1 MEMLKLIE
9 NALLIKDESAMWESL
24 NDVLAEVQTY
34 ALREAESM
42 TDEIY
47 ALVNYDD
54 ICVVMMDTG
63 AKSPELADE
72 VPFSNESP
80 LYFSESSH
88 RVSPVFRLYS
98 VCDALRQHP
107 GLCCSNISG
116 VLLTTSNII
125 NEEDMQDIWK
135 SMNITVR
142 CVKKMQHKVS
152 ISPDRALWRSVS
164 TYLREKIVEDSVD
177 LNEYR
182 DMIEDIALAEEFP
195 IPTYEKNADSH
206 KRKELRLDDIID
218 HDDPVFHTLGA
229 DGTTSFISANLPP
242 LQVLPPMEDA
252 TSALEKMVGLDEIKE
267 HITKLKNFVQFKAK
281 LRNVPGVRC
290 PEVSL
295 HSIFKGSPGSGK
307 TTVAQLY
314 ASVLKE
320 AGIISKGNLLLANGR
335 NAFMGRWVGTEEKN
349 VRMALAAARG
359 NVLLIDEAYTLV
371 SPNEMDYARN
381 VLPLMLQ
388 LLADEE
394 YRDIAVVLCGYDSE
408 MEYLIQSNPGIRSR
422 FPNIFQFKDYSMEEL
437 HEMAVRK
444 IEQSGYK
451 LTEDAAAKI
460 ADVLKKM
467 YQNKVEGQWA
477 NGREVGN
484 LFDKIMIAHA
494 NRCVSSGVEEEM
506 LITITADD
514 IPDFKA
520 QATHKQHRIGFQ

>member
-1 MEMLKLIE
+1 
-9 NALLIKDESAMWESL
+9 MWESL

-195 IPTYEKNADSH
+195 IPTYEKNADWH
-206 KRKELRLDDIID
+206 KR
-218 HDDPVFHTLGA
+218 
-229 DGTTSFISANLPP
+229 
-242 LQVLPPMEDA
+242 
-252 TSALEKMVGLDEIKE
+252 
-267 HITKLKNFVQFKAK
+267 
-281 LRNVPGVRC
+281 
-290 PEVSL
+290 
-295 HSIFKGSPGSGK
+295 
-307 TTVAQLY
+307 
-314 ASVLKE
+314 
-320 AGIISKGNLLLANGR
+320 
-335 NAFMGRWVGTEEKN
+335 
-349 VRMALAAARG
+349 
-359 NVLLIDEAYTLV
+359 
-371 SPNEMDYARN
+371 
-381 VLPLMLQ
+381 
-388 LLADEE
+388 
-394 YRDIAVVLCGYDSE
+394 
-408 MEYLIQSNPGIRSR
+408 
-422 FPNIFQFKDYSMEEL
+422 
-437 HEMAVRK
+437 
-444 IEQSGYK
+444 
-451 LTEDAAAKI
+451 
-460 ADVLKKM
+460 
-467 YQNKVEGQWA
+467 
-477 NGREVGN
+477 
-484 LFDKIMIAHA
+484 
-494 NRCVSSGVEEEM
+494 
-506 LITITADD
+506 
-514 IPDFKA
+514 
-520 QATHKQHRIGFQ
+520 

>member
-1 MEMLKLIE
+1 MLRSIK
-9 NALLIKDESAMWESL
+9 NALAIKDESSMWDNFNSVFLKSE
-24 NDVLAEVQTY
+24 TY
-34 ALREAESM
+34 ALKETKSM
-42 TDEIY
+42 KDDIY
-47 ALVNYDD
+47 ACVNYDD
-54 ICVVMMDTG
+54 ICVIMMDST
-63 AKSPELADE
+63 ANATELADE
-72 VPFSNESP
+72 EPFSNEYP
-80 LYFSESSH
+80 QYFTESSH
-88 RVSPVFRLYS
+88 RVSPVFRLWA
-98 VCDALRQHP
+98 VCEALRQHP
-107 GLCCSNISG
+107 GLRKAKISG
-116 VLLTTSNII
+116 VLFTTSHII
-125 NEEDMQDIWK
+125 NEEEMEDIWK
-135 SMNITVR
+135 AMDITVR
-142 CVKKMQHKVS
+142 CVKKMRYAVFLSPNKELWENVS
-152 ISPDRALWRSVS
+152 A
-164 TYLREKIVEDSVD
+164 YLREKPLEEFVD
-177 LNEYR
+177 LGKYNE
-182 DMIEDIALAEEFP
+182 MIDNIQLTENIQ
-195 IPTYEKNADSH
+195 IPEKKKKVEMH
-206 KRKELRLDDIID
+206 KRKELRLEDIID
-218 HDDPVFHTLGA
+218 KDNPIFHTLGA
-229 DGTTSFISANLPP
+229 DGNSSFISANLPP
-242 LQVLPPMEDA
+242 IQVLAPMEDA
-252 TSALEKMVGLDEIKE
+252 TSALENMVGLDDIKE
-267 HITKLKNFVQFKAK
+267 HITQLKNFVQFKTK
-281 LRNVPGVRC
+281 LRNVPGVKC

-295 HSIFKGSPGSGK
+295 HSIFKGAPGTGK

-335 NAFMGRWVGTEEKN
+335 NAFMGKWVGTEEKN

-520 QATHKQHRIGFQ
+520 EASHKQHRIGFQ